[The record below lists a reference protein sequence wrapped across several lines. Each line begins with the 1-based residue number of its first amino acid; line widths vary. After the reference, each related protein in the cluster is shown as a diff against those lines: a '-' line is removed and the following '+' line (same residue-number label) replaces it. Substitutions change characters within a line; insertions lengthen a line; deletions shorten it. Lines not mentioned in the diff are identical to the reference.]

1 MKPIIKRNHRD
12 WLIVGAILVFVLGWA
27 GSITSAQEPNRL
39 IFYLHG
45 RILEEQGLGATS
57 EVFGDYDYEG
67 IVQELG
73 RKGHTVVSEIRDKN
87 TDPSTY
93 AEKVAAD
100 IRKRIADGI
109 PASHITVVGAS
120 KGAAITVLVSN
131 LLRNRQI
138 KYVILAICGE
148 QTNDYFEKNGVCVYG
163 EVLSVYETS
172 DEIAGS
178 CESLFSRCSSGLA
191 AHEEVS
197 TSFGNG
203 HGMVYKPYE
212 EWVEPAL
219 RWTERH
225 E

>member
-1 MKPIIKRNHRD
+1 MIKPIIKCT
-12 WLIVGAILVFVLGWA
+12 LFLVLFSA
-27 GSITSAQEPNRL
+27 GSITLAREPNRL

-45 RILEEQGLGATS
+45 RILEEQGLGAKS
-57 EVFGDYDYEG
+57 EVFGHYDYEG

-73 RKGHTVVSEIRDKN
+73 RDGHTVVSEIRGKN

-138 KYVILAICGE
+138 KYVTLAICAE
-148 QTNDYFEKNGVCVYG
+148 QTNDYFEKKGVCVYG

-172 DEIAGS
+172 DEMAGS
-178 CESLFSRCSSGLA
+178 CESLFNRCSSELA
-191 AHEEVS
+191 AHEEIA
-197 TSFGNG
+197 TSLGNG

-212 EWVEPAL
+212 EWIGPTL
-219 RWTERH
+219 RWAGR
-225 E
+225 